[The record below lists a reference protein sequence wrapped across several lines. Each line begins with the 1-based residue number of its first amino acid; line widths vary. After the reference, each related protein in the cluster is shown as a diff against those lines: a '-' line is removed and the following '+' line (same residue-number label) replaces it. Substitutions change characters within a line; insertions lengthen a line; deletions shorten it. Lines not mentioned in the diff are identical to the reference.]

1 MWDRITSTDIEQAK
15 ASLEAKRAA
24 TLSRHAE
31 EIKDLD
37 EQFCDI
43 ESFERVVEGF
53 FEEYM
58 SPDATPSGPAAAS
71 PTTPPAAAES
81 LAIQRLAG
89 PTLPHAPT
97 QAAPAAPRPATMPAE
112 AAMSAADRRCIQTAL
127 HRLGY
132 DQGPA
137 DGLFGPQTRA
147 AIRRFQQAIGAEPTG
162 FLTAEEASRLVS
174 TPAPTISR

>member
-1 MWDRITSTDIEQAK
+1 MWERITSTDIEQAK

-58 SPDATPSGPAAAS
+58 SPDATPSGPAAVPSESSVAEARPNAPALALPVQQEVS
-71 PTTPPAAAES
+71 PAGNWARVFRRVQKPELRGRAAGAAAV
-81 LAIQRLAG
+81 RAG
-89 PTLPHAPT
+89 
-97 QAAPAAPRPATMPAE
+97 Q
-112 AAMSAADRRCIQTAL
+112 
-127 HRLGY
+127 
-132 DQGPA
+132 
-137 DGLFGPQTRA
+137 
-147 AIRRFQQAIGAEPTG
+147 
-162 FLTAEEASRLVS
+162 
-174 TPAPTISR
+174 